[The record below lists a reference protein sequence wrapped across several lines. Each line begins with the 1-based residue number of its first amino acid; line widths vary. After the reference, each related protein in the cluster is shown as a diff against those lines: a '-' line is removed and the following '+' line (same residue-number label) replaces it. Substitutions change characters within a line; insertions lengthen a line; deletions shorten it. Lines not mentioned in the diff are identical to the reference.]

1 MRVSPVLCTDDSTGM
16 GAMVTLMEMFE
27 KSWDEFCVPLSR
39 RIRQAVVREEESE
52 GCEVVDIRGDR
63 DGGAADTLMVSL

>member
-1 MRVSPVLCTDDSTGM
+1 
-16 GAMVTLMEMFE
+16 MEMFE